1 MRASQRIRRTIL
13 VLLVI
18 SVFLILDYVAARLG
32 YLKDEISCDFNNES
46 EAEMLALSLE
56 GAGRI
61 QIKNKSETEELQARV
76 ISFEHNNGENSA
88 AVVIFGTSPERQLAR
103 VRLTESDCV
112 LYMEP
117 LK

>member
-1 MRASQRIRRTIL
+1 MMASQKVRRTTS

-18 SVFLILDYVAARLG
+18 SVFLILGYVAARLG
-32 YLKDEISCDFNNES
+32 YLKDEIRCVFDNAS
-46 EAEMLALSLE
+46 EAEMLTLGLE
-56 GAGRI
+56 RAGRI
-61 QIKNKSETEELQARV
+61 QIKNKTETEELQARV
-76 ISFEHNNGENSA
+76 ISFEHSNGENSA